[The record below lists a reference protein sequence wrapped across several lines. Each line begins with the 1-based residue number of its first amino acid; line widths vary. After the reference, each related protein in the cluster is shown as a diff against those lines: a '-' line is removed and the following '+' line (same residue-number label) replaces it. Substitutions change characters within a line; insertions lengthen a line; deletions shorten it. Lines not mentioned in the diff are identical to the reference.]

1 MLTLYGETV
10 FLRALEPE
18 DFDLVFS
25 VENNEEFWE
34 ISTNS
39 TPYSRHIIREYLAN
53 SHRDIYE
60 VKQLRLVICKKDGTP
75 IGLIDLF
82 DFEPKHRRAAIGI
95 LISNKDD
102 RGKGYGR
109 EALKLLCDYSFT
121 HLAIHQ
127 LYANVGI
134 DNVRSREL
142 FERAGFN
149 LVGHKKDWNLVNG
162 QFKDELLYQLIKNV
176 H

>member
-1 MLTLYGETV
+1 MLTLYGEQI

-25 VENNEEFWE
+25 VENDEGFWE

-39 TPYSRHIIREYLAN
+39 TPYSKYIIRQYIEN

-60 VKQLRLVICKKDGTP
+60 VKQLRLVICDNDKNP
-75 IGLIDLF
+75 VGLIDIF

-95 LISNKDD
+95 LIKNKEN
-102 RGKGYGR
+102 RGKGYGK
-109 EALKLLCDYSFT
+109 EALKLLCNFCFAQ
-121 HLAIHQ
+121 LEMHQ
-127 LYANVGI
+127 IYANVGI
-134 DNVRSREL
+134 DNVPSQHL
-142 FERAGFN
+142 FEKAGFVRCG
-149 LVGHKKDWNLVNG
+149 LKKDWNLING
-162 QFKDELLYQLIKNV
+162 EFKDELVYQLIQNV